1 MNVDPAIGHNEL
13 YKMGFDGAAI
23 GLLRT
28 LSPEQ
33 IKRLNEILNDEKF
46 HQKQQPKYESRNFK
60 SIV

>member
-1 MNVDPAIGHNEL
+1 MSAEIGHNEL

-46 HQKQQPKYESRNFK
+46 HQKQQQKYESRNFK

>member
-1 MNVDPAIGHNEL
+1 MNSLGHNEL

-28 LSPEQ
+28 LSPEK

-46 HQKQQPKYESRNFK
+46 HQKQQQKYESRNFK

>member
-1 MNVDPAIGHNEL
+1 MSAGIGHNEL

-46 HQKQQPKYESRNFK
+46 HQKQQQKYESRNFK

>member
-33 IKRLNEILNDEKF
+33 IKRLNEILYDEKF
-46 HQKQQPKYESRNFK
+46 HQKQQQKYESRNFK

>member
-28 LSPEQ
+28 LSPEK
-33 IKRLNEILNDEKF
+33 IKRLFEILNDKTF
-46 HQKQQPKYESRNFK
+46 HQKQQQEE
-60 SIV
+60 I

>member
-1 MNVDPAIGHNEL
+1 MNVDPALGHNEL

-23 GLLRT
+23 GLLIT

-46 HQKQQPKYESRNFK
+46 HQKQ
-60 SIV
+60 

>member
-1 MNVDPAIGHNEL
+1 MSAGIGHNEL

-33 IKRLNEILNDEKF
+33 IKRLIEILNDEKF
-46 HQKQQPKYESRNFK
+46 HQKQQQKYESRNFK